1 MCCFYYNKAG
11 ELANKG
17 AFNWNAPLFLPSW
30 PVAALG
36 SHDDQRTAQSISLA
50 SGLTCITARGL
61 HEAGPWLAETRLSIW
76 PWGVGREG
84 LLNYLKYPLWIGCH
98 PRSSTVRRGSITRTN
113 ERNPKKNARER
124 ASYFTLLQPPNLAEF
139 CPNLQPP
146 RGHVTAIRRHW
157 TLRLLLAQRPIPS
170 R

>member
-76 PWGVGREG
+76 PLGVVREG
-84 LLNYLKYPLWIGCH
+84 LLNYLKYPLWHSLDFLIRDI
-98 PRSSTVRRGSITRTN
+98 PTPTIYDLVLMQFIFLAWDARVRSILSLQRT
-113 ERNPKKNARER
+113 
-124 ASYFTLLQPPNLAEF
+124 
-139 CPNLQPP
+139 
-146 RGHVTAIRRHW
+146 G
-157 TLRLLLAQRPIPS
+157 
-170 R
+170 